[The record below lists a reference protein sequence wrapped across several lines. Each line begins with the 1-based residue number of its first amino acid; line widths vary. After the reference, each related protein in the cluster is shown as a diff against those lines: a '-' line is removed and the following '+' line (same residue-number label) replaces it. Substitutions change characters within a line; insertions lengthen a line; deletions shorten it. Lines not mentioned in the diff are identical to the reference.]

1 MPNYLIVKTCARLEQ
16 EMNNFI
22 HVVFPTMN
30 ISLFQGRRGVEFYYS
45 KTEKTD
51 DKRKLISAKMASGF
65 ERSILSISF
74 KIALCKAYNLS
85 LSILDEIDAFAS
97 DGNSEKIYS
106 SLLENDIFNQLFI
119 ITHKPNTLETMR
131 DYFDDLTVYHV
142 EKGVFTEVTEMS

>member
-1 MPNYLIVKTCARLEQ
+1 
-16 EMNNFI
+16 
-22 HVVFPTMN
+22 
-30 ISLFQGRRGVEFYYS
+30 
-45 KTEKTD
+45 
-51 DKRKLISAKMASGF
+51 MASGF